1 MVKGFLSEGE
11 YHADQGLGG
20 MVKKG
25 VDALAAATEWSG
37 NLLKIRFSDLT
48 GPTEWET
55 LRIRHSNL
63 SNKLYSWFMLSR
75 VEVW

>member
-25 VDALAAATEWSG
+25 VDALAAATG
-37 NLLKIRFSDLT
+37 
-48 GPTEWET
+48 
-55 LRIRHSNL
+55 
-63 SNKLYSWFMLSR
+63 
-75 VEVW
+75 